1 LRQRRIISSLDNMA
15 DSREREASLRMTRTR
30 TGLSIRDAE
39 RARELNRANR
49 PLCCR
54 SLDFTQLYRKNT
66 MIGKKKW
73 LLSGC
78 VVTILAASVA
88 LPQTA
93 VAAED
98 GLHSEV
104 TIYGWMKSLEGTTGD
119 ADISL
124 NFFQD
129 ILDNLDA
136 ALMLRYEA
144 QIGRWAFYADY
155 QYADVGID
163 HKLSGSFD
171 FGLPPSGSPIITV
184 NASGKVQAT
193 DIQKELELGAAY
205 SFYDHEDMNWQVVG
219 GARFFDYQTDVKIKN
234 IQLNLE
240 NLPNPIDIPARKTTI
255 GDDWAQGF
263 LGVRFASQV
272 SEKWRLRGRY
282 DYGYGGSDNHSW
294 LTEFLMDYRITDW
307 GSIEFGYRIHDITYD
322 SNSQKKGFSYD
333 VKEQGP
339 RVGFIFFF

>member
-1 LRQRRIISSLDNMA
+1 
-15 DSREREASLRMTRTR
+15 
-30 TGLSIRDAE
+30 
-39 RARELNRANR
+39 
-49 PLCCR
+49 
-54 SLDFTQLYRKNT
+54 

-73 LLSGC
+73 LLSGFAA
-78 VVTILAASVA
+78 TSIAASFA

-93 VAAED
+93 IAAQD

-104 TIYGWMKSLEGTTGD
+104 TIYGWMKSLDGTTAD
-119 ADISL
+119 RDISL
-124 NFFQD
+124 DFFQD
-129 ILDNLDA
+129 ILENLDA

-144 QIGRWAFYADY
+144 QIGRWAFYGDY
-155 QYADVGID
+155 QYANIGINN
-163 HKLSGSFD
+163 KLSGSLE
-171 FGLPPSGSPIITV
+171 FGLPPSGSPVITV
-184 NASGKVQAT
+184 DASGRLKASS
-193 DIQKELELGAAY
+193 IQKELELGAAY
-205 SFYDHEDMNWQVVG
+205 SIYDHDDMNWQVVG

-240 NLPNPIDIPARKTTI
+240 NLPNPIDIPARKTSI

-294 LTEFLMDYRITDW
+294 LSEFLMDYRITPW
-307 GSIEFGYRIHDITYD
+307 GSIEFGYRMHDITYNND
-322 SNSQKKGFSYD
+322 SNKNGFSYD

>member
-1 LRQRRIISSLDNMA
+1 MIRI
-15 DSREREASLRMTRTR
+15 
-30 TGLSIRDAE
+30 
-39 RARELNRANR
+39 NR
-49 PLCCR
+49 
-54 SLDFTQLYRKNT
+54 
-66 MIGKKKW
+66 W

-78 VVTILAASVA
+78 AATVLSASVA

-98 GLHSEV
+98 GLHSEL
-104 TIYGWMKSLEGTTGD
+104 TIYGWMKSLDGTTGD
-119 ADISL
+119 KDLSL

-144 QIGRWAFYADY
+144 QIGRWAFYGDY

-171 FGLPPSGSPIITV
+171 YGLPPNGMPV
-184 NASGKVQAT
+184 VPVDASGKLKAS
-193 DIQKELELGAAY
+193 DIQKELELGVAY
-205 SFYDHEDMNWQVVG
+205 SFYDHEDMTWQVVG

-240 NLPNPIDIPARKTTI
+240 NLPNPIEIPTQKTTI

-282 DYGYGGSDNHSW
+282 DYGYGGSDNRSW
-294 LTEFLMDYRITDW
+294 LSEFLMDYRITNW
-307 GSIEFGYRIHDITYD
+307 GSIEFGYRMHDITYYSD
-322 SNSQKKGFSYD
+322 RKKDGFSYD
-333 VKEQGP
+333 VTEQGP